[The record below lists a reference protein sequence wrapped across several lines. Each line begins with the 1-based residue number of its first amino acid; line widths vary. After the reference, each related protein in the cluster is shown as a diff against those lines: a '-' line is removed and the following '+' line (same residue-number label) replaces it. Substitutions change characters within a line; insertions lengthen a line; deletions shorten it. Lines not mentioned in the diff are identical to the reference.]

1 MTLNKK
7 IDGEK
12 LTIEIIGRLDTKTAP
27 QLEEEVTA
35 SVKGISTLV
44 LDFAQLEFVSSAGLR
59 VLLKAQKLMNKQGEM
74 IIVNASETIKEVFE
88 LTGFID
94 ILKLG

>member
-1 MTLNKK
+1 MTLSKTV
-7 IDGEK
+7 DGEK
-12 LTIEIIGRLDTKTAP
+12 LTIAIIGTLDTATAP
-27 QLEEEVTA
+27 KLEEEVMA
-35 SVKGISTLV
+35 STKGIHSLV
-44 LDFAQLEFVSSAGLR
+44 LDLAQLEYVSSAGLR
-59 VLLKAQKLMNKQGEM
+59 VLLKAQKMMNKQGDM

>member
-1 MTLNKK
+1 MTLSKT

-12 LTIEIIGRLDTKTAP
+12 LTIAIIGRLDTVTAP
-27 QLEEEVTA
+27 KLEEEVMA

-44 LDFAQLEFVSSAGLR
+44 LDLAQLEYVSSAGLR

-74 IIVNASETIKEVFE
+74 LIVNASDTIKEVFE

>member
-1 MTLNKK
+1 MTLSKT

-12 LTIEIIGRLDTKTAP
+12 LTIAIIGRLDTGTAP
-27 QLEEEVTA
+27 KLEEEVMA
-35 SVKGISTLV
+35 SAKGIDTLV
-44 LDFAQLEFVSSAGLR
+44 LDFAQLEYVSSAGLR